1 MSAHL
6 IAGRKLAA
14 GLTWLVPGTLP
25 TTSSEARK
33 AREFQTI
40 KPAPLGYAELETP
53 AGTQTGATLDP
64 TDIGLESSAAW
75 LALAQSSAVLIEKL
89 DSDQY
94 WLCAVEDGAVF
105 PAGDIIGDKDL
116 IASRLDEIR
125 LDIEGTNIRLYEKTG
140 LFALGD
146 CEPLDLSDLIADI
159 EPQGDI
165 SCRLIHTRNL
175 RKPLLTSITAV
186 LIAIGGYGAWNY
198 YQKLTGD
205 SSETDQIRLAAR
217 QAQLVETEKML
228 LKQSLSQNASALL
241 ATLADTVYSRP
252 LRAAGWYTGS
262 YEWSKDSVTATW
274 QRAHGSIADISEH
287 LESRDHHLDE
297 ESGTVIERF
306 DFPAHEI
313 SELPPIEEYLG
324 GQHQRHQLLDILA
337 RLPGKWTLSPPQSSD
352 KGYLVQ
358 RSELRGSSERLQD
371 VITVA
376 HALSKLPVHITR
388 LKFQLGNSYEWKM
401 EGDYYGKHE

>member
-1 MSAHL
+1 MSAYL

-25 TTSSEARK
+25 TTLSEARK
-33 AREFQTI
+33 ARKLQTI
-40 KPAPLGYAELETP
+40 KPTPLGYAELETP
-53 AGTQTGATLDP
+53 AGTQTGATPDP

-89 DSDQY
+89 DFDQY

-125 LDIEGTNIRLYEKTG
+125 LDIEGTNIRLFEKTG
-140 LFALGD
+140 LFALND

-198 YQKLTGD
+198 YQKFTDD
-205 SSETDQIRLAAR
+205 SSETNQIRLAVR
-217 QAQLVETEKML
+217 QAQSVETEKML
-228 LKQSLSQNASALL
+228 LTENLSQNASALL

-252 LRAAGWYTGS
+252 LRAAGWHTDS

-274 QRAHGSIADISEH
+274 QRAHGSIADISGH

-297 ESGTVIERF
+297 KSGTMIERF
-306 DFPAHEI
+306 EFPAHKI
-313 SELPPIEEYLG
+313 AELPPIEEYLG
-324 GQHQRHQLLDILA
+324 RAAPAPSTAGHPGQTTGQVDTESA
-337 RLPGKWTLSPPQSSD
+337 A
-352 KGYLVQ
+352 VQ
-358 RSELRGSSERLQD
+358 RQRISCAAFSTTWLR
-371 VITVA
+371 
-376 HALSKLPVHITR
+376 
-388 LKFQLGNSYEWKM
+388 
-401 EGDYYGKHE
+401 